1 MNDDPVAVR
10 RCETGDVAAIAA
22 TEQPGARVAERL
34 FARQERGESIYL
46 VAWLDGVP
54 VGSGEV
60 VARTPRELRNL
71 HVLEAYRGRGV
82 GTAIIRAAE
91 ESSVEAGTL
100 SIGVGIENMAARRLY
115 ERLGYRGTGELTTTT
130 YTYVADDGER
140 EATETDER
148 LEKRLDPRSDQGS
161 SG

>member
-10 RCETGDVAAIAA
+10 RCEAGDVESITA
-22 TEQPGARVAERL
+22 TEPPGARVAERL
-34 FARQERGESIYL
+34 FARQERGESL
-46 VAWLDGVP
+46 FRVAWQDGVP

-60 VARTPRELRNL
+60 VLAGRRELRNL
-71 HVLEAYRGRGV
+71 HVVDAYRGRGV
-82 GTAIIRAAE
+82 GTAVIRAAE
-91 ESSVEAGTL
+91 EASAEAGTL
-100 SIGVGIENMAARRLY
+100 SIGVGAENLAARRLY

-130 YTYVADDGER
+130 YTYVDADGEH

-148 LEKRLDPRSDQGS
+148 LEKRLENA